1 MNGLQRQRGE
11 DPNPTGSFPV
21 PTPPMWTILSN
32 PIKKF
37 TSSLS
42 FKLSFYAGFI
52 MFLAVVAFAYH
63 TILTQEKSL
72 LDEKIRASIKDTEII
87 KAAVWNGMMS
97 KDRQVIREIVAAVGK
112 EGGFREINIYDHRGA
127 LHYTSRSGQSE
138 DIGSVA
144 TSSTNPLLANL
155 DSNASLRYRFI
166 DGGNILNVVN
176 PLNNSA
182 GCATAECH
190 ADPSLEKVL
199 GALEVNLPLQDL
211 RKKISDSRRNTL
223 FFAIALFLVVSS
235 ILGLLVIFGV
245 LPPIKRLQRNA
256 RNMAKGHYAPAV
268 ANYGSDEIADLARA
282 FDDMSREVNS
292 RTTKLD
298 QSRRFYKDLFHAVP
312 CYLNI
317 VDPDYRI
324 VQANRA
330 FTDEFG
336 DYTGSY
342 CYQVFKGQDTPCLNC
357 QVKKTFA
364 DGLSHRGEQ
373 VWTSE
378 GGTRKAHV
386 VVHTSPILDED
397 GKVSQVLEMS
407 VDITRLKN
415 LQAQL
420 EKKEQEFKTL
430 FENVP
435 CYLSVVDKSYR
446 IAFFNKRFVQDFGD
460 CWGRHC
466 YKAYKGRET
475 KCSNCPV
482 EATFA
487 DGSTHSSEEL
497 WHLNGSD
504 RHIILQ
510 TAPIL
515 DERGEV
521 VAVMEMFNDITELR
535 LLQDELSTLGETIAG
550 MSHDVKNILSGLEG
564 GVYVV
569 DSGLRQGR
577 EERVR
582 QGWEMVKRNVE
593 KVSDLVKDILYAS
606 KEREPEYQECDPG
619 EILSEVF
626 DLYQG
631 KARDYGIELARD
643 FEPRMG
649 SGLLD
654 PKGIHSAVSN
664 LIANAISACRSSG
677 KPNPRHI
684 ILHGSRIDTRLVIR
698 VSDDGAGMS
707 QEVRDNLF
715 RKFYSTKGAKGT
727 GLGLVVTRKIVEEH
741 EGTITVESTQGE
753 GATFIID
760 IPLMRPE
767 KKTA

>member
-1 MNGLQRQRGE
+1 
-11 DPNPTGSFPV
+11 
-21 PTPPMWTILSN
+21 MWTTLTN
-32 PIKKF
+32 PVKKF

-63 TILTQEKSL
+63 TIFTQEESL
-72 LDEKIRASIKDTEII
+72 LDEKIRAATKDTEII
-87 KAAVWNGMMS
+87 KAAIWNGMMT

-112 EGGFREINIYDHRGA
+112 EEGFKDIDIYDHKGT
-127 LHYTSRSGQSE
+127 LHYTSRTGRTAEPASVG
-138 DIGSVA
+138 IGSP
-144 TSSTNPLLANL
+144 NPLLADL
-155 DSNASLRYRFI
+155 DTNASLRYRFI
-166 DGGNILNVVN
+166 ERGNVLNVVN
-176 PLNNSA
+176 PLNNST
-182 GCATAECH
+182 GCATVRCH
-190 ADPSLEKVL
+190 ADPSLEPVL
-199 GALEVNLPLQDL
+199 GALVVSLPIQDL
-211 RKKISDSRRNTL
+211 RQKISDHRRKTL
-223 FFAIALFLVVSS
+223 VFAVALFLMVSS
-235 ILGLLVIFGV
+235 ILGLVVIFGV

-256 RNMAKGHYAPAV
+256 RNMAKGHYAPTV
-268 ANYGSDEIADLARA
+268 ANYGSDEIADLART
-282 FDDMSREVNS
+282 FDDMSREINW
-292 RTTKLD
+292 RTAKLD
-298 QSRRFYKDLFHAVP
+298 ESRRFYEDLFESVP

-317 VDPDYRI
+317 VDTDYRI
-324 VQANRA
+324 VRGNRA

-336 DYTGSY
+336 DHTGSF
-342 CYQVFKGQDTPCLNC
+342 CYRAFKGQETPCRNC
-357 QVKKTFA
+357 QVEKTFA

-373 VWTSE
+373 VWTRE
-378 GGTRKAHV
+378 AGTQEVHV
-386 VVHTSPILDED
+386 VVHTSPILDEE

-420 EKKEQEFKTL
+420 QKKEQEFKTL

-435 CYLSVVDKSYR
+435 CYLSVVDKSFR
-446 IAFFNKRFVQDFGD
+446 IAFFNKRFVYDFGD
-460 CWGRHC
+460 CWGQHC
-466 YKAYKGRET
+466 YTAYKARET

-487 DGSTHSSEEL
+487 DSATRSSEEL
-497 WHLNGSD
+497 WHLNGTD

-515 DERGEV
+515 DEQGEV

-535 LLQDELSTLGETIAG
+535 LLQNELSTLGETIAG

-582 QGWEMVKRNVE
+582 QGWDMVKRNVE

-606 KEREPEYQECDPG
+606 KEREPEYQDCDPG
-619 EILSEVF
+619 EVLTEVH
-626 DLYQG
+626 DLYQN
-631 KARDYGIELARD
+631 KARDHGIALVKD
-643 FEPRMG
+643 FEQHMG
-649 SGLLD
+649 NGLLD
-654 PKGIHSAVSN
+654 PKGIYSAVSN
-664 LIANAISACRSSG
+664 LIANAIAACRSSG

-684 ILHGSRIDTRLVIR
+684 ILHGSRMDTRLVIK
-698 VSDDGAGMS
+698 VIDDGAGMS
-707 QEVRDNLF
+707 QEVRENLF

-741 EGTITVESTQGE
+741 KGTITVESTEGE
-753 GATFIID
+753 GTTFVIE

-767 KKTA
+767 QKTA

>member
-1 MNGLQRQRGE
+1 
-11 DPNPTGSFPV
+11 
-21 PTPPMWTILSN
+21 MWTILSN

-63 TILTQEKSL
+63 TIFTQEDSL
-72 LDEKIRASIKDTEII
+72 LDEKTRAAIKDTEII
-87 KAAVWNGMMS
+87 KAAIWNGMMT

-112 EGGFREINIYDHRGA
+112 EEGFRDINIYDHRGV
-127 LHYTSRSGQSE
+127 LHYTSRAGQTAEAASMRT
-138 DIGSVA
+138 GSA
-144 TSSTNPLLANL
+144 NPLLVNL
-155 DSNASLRYRFI
+155 DTNTSLRYRFI
-166 DGGNILNVVN
+166 DRGNVLNIVN
-176 PLNNSA
+176 PLNNNAS
-182 GCATAECH
+182 CATAGCH
-190 ADPSLEKVL
+190 ADPSLEPVL
-199 GALEVNLPLQDL
+199 GALEVNLPIHDL
-211 RKKISDSRRNTL
+211 RMKINDHRRKTL
-223 FFAIALFLVVSS
+223 VFAVALFLVVSS
-235 ILGLLVIFGV
+235 ILGLVVIFGV

-256 RNMAKGHYAPAV
+256 RNMAKGHYAPTI
-268 ANYGSDEIADLARA
+268 ANYGSDEIADLART
-282 FDDMSREVNS
+282 FDDMSREINL
-292 RTTKLD
+292 RTAKLD
-298 QSRRFYKDLFHAVP
+298 ESRRFYKDLFHAVP

-324 VQANRA
+324 VRANRA

-336 DYTGSY
+336 DHTGSF
-342 CYQVFKGQDTPCLNC
+342 CYQVFKGQVTPCRNC
-357 QVKKTFA
+357 QVQKTFA

-373 VWTSE
+373 IWTTE
-378 GGTRKAHV
+378 GGTRKVHV
-386 VVHTSPILDED
+386 VVHTSPILDEE

-466 YKAYKGRET
+466 YTAYKGRET
-475 KCSNCPV
+475 KCSNCTV

-497 WHLNGSD
+497 WHLNGRD

-535 LLQDELSTLGETIAG
+535 LLQNELSTLGETIAG

-606 KEREPEYQECDPG
+606 KEREPEYRECNPG
-619 EILSEVF
+619 EILTEVH
-626 DLYQG
+626 DLYQS
-631 KARDYGIELARD
+631 KARDYGIELVKD
-643 FEPRMG
+643 FEQHMG
-649 SGLLD
+649 NGLLD

-664 LIANAISACRSSG
+664 LIANAIAACRSSG
-677 KPNPRHI
+677 KPSPRHI
-684 ILHGSRIDTRLVIR
+684 ILHAGRIDTRLVIK
-698 VSDDGAGMS
+698 VIDDGAGMS
-707 QEVRDNLF
+707 QEVRENLF

-727 GLGLVVTRKIVEEH
+727 GLGLVVTQKIVEEH
-741 EGTITVESTQGE
+741 KGTIAVESAEGEGT
-753 GATFIID
+753 TFIIE